1 MNLKIIPKNG
11 KFQLKEALESMNWD
25 TAKFEKELEIFAKTQ
40 PPEIQEKLRKQY
52 NKFMREC
59 GCPMRLVVVPDEKA
73 DLDKE
78 DE

>member
-1 MNLKIIPKNG
+1 MSFSIIFKNG
-11 KFQLKEALESMNWD
+11 HFKLKEALESMDWD